1 MRYNGTLRYEI
12 LAGGGTDE
20 FGEPI
25 EAQSSWSDPLP
36 CSIKTNNDNRRGKYE
51 DGEFRQASFTILVEC
66 VPFPHNRVKLERLGE
81 NLGEYG
87 VMSAEPLTSVGRT
100 QIVV

>member
-12 LAGGGTDE
+12 LTEGGIDE
-20 FGEPI
+20 
-25 EAQSSWSDPLP
+25 WSDPLP
-36 CSIKTNNDNRRGKYE
+36 CSIKANSDNRKGRYE

-66 VPFPHNRVKLERLGE
+66 IPFPYNRVKLERMGE
-81 NLGEYG
+81 NLGEYR
-87 VMSAEPLTSVGRT
+87 VMNTEPLTTVGRT